1 MKVSVYRRIFAYL
14 IDTMI
19 IVFISTLL
27 TMAIPMSESYKN
39 ASSELTQV
47 MEKYTSGE
55 MKEKEYL
62 ESVNDISYTLNK
74 ESIAESIV
82 SVVISTIYFVV
93 IAYYLNGQTPGKKL
107 MKLRIVSTKKDKKLT
122 MNNFLI
128 RGLIVDSILL
138 NIISIIIIL
147 TLKKSTYLSIY
158 NVISNIFSFIYI
170 ATFVMIL
177 FRQDGRGLHDLIAKT
192 KVVSV
197 EKEKEQVEESKEI
210 KETKEEATKEIIE
223 EEIIEKE
230 ITDDNKKDTIKSDVE
245 TKENEEIV
253 LENSQNEEKKVEK
266 KVTKSTKTKNNSQK
280 TKTNNN
286 TKINKNTKTN
296 KTNKTTKNVK
306 SNKKSQ
312 TAKNI
317 KNK

>member
-177 FRQDGRGLHDLIAKT
+177 FRQDGRGLHDLIAGT
-192 KVVSV
+192 KVID
-197 EKEKEQVEESKEI
+197 I
-210 KETKEEATKEIIE
+210 KE
-223 EEIIEKE
+223 
-230 ITDDNKKDTIKSDVE
+230 N
-245 TKENEEIV
+245 
-253 LENSQNEEKKVEK
+253 
-266 KVTKSTKTKNNSQK
+266 
-280 TKTNNN
+280 
-286 TKINKNTKTN
+286 
-296 KTNKTTKNVK
+296 
-306 SNKKSQ
+306 
-312 TAKNI
+312 
-317 KNK
+317 